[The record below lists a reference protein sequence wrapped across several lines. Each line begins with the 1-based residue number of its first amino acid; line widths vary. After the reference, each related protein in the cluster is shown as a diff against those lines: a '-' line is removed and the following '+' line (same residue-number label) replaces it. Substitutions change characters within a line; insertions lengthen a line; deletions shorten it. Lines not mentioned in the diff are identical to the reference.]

1 MDERATVV
9 VGVDGS
15 AESRAAL
22 QYAVEEAAR
31 RGGRVR
37 AVSVHVP
44 VEYWAGEWGVSA
56 RQVTADV
63 EADLRRRTRAE
74 VDAVRAS
81 RPGLTLVPV
90 EVLAL
95 PGSPAQ
101 VLVHQSRGA
110 DLLVVGHRGH
120 GAVASVMLGSV
131 ALRCVLTA
139 ECAVTV
145 VRLGAQERAT
155 ERSAA
160 GARHRAAE
168 VAAAPAT

>member
-9 VGVDGS
+9 VGVDGT

-37 AVSVHVP
+37 AISVFVP
-44 VEYWAGEWGVSA
+44 VEYWAAELGVSA
-56 RQVTADV
+56 RQVTADI
-63 EADLRRRTRAE
+63 EADLRQRTRAE

-90 EVLAL
+90 EVRAL
-95 PGSPAQ
+95 PGSAAQ
-101 VLVHQSRGA
+101 VLVEQSRTA

-145 VRLGAQERAT
+145 VRPRAQERVT

-160 GARHRAAE
+160 PGRLGVGE
-168 VAAAPAT
+168 VAAAPAS

>member
-22 QYAVEEAAR
+22 QFAVVEAAR
-31 RGGRVR
+31 RGGGVR
-37 AVSVHVP
+37 AVRVFVP

-56 RQVTADV
+56 REVTAEI
-63 EADLRRRTRAE
+63 EADLLRQMRAE

-81 RPGLTLVPV
+81 RPGLTPVPV
-90 EVLAL
+90 EVRAL
-95 PGSPAQ
+95 PGSPPQ
-101 VLVHQSRGA
+101 VLVEQSRTA

-120 GAVASVMLGSV
+120 GPLASVMLGSV
-131 ALRCVLTA
+131 ALRCVRAA

-145 VRLGAQERAT
+145 VRSGAQERVT
-155 ERSAA
+155 ERSASR
-160 GARHRAAE
+160 ARGR
-168 VAAAPAT
+168 VPDVAPAPAS